1 MHLLKWLY
9 PGMKFKRWLALFS
22 AGVML
27 VSLGLALVFNYKYLD
42 MIEETI
48 FRAVY
53 LWKGTYDYAFTTFIG
68 ILVVALGAV
77 LMLIATRYTIRSL
90 IMVLLPDNSE
100 RLVDIIYE
108 KRRLGKG
115 PNVTVVG
122 GGHGL
127 SVLLRGIKSATSNVT
142 AVVTVADDGGSSGRL
157 REEFG
162 IIPPGDLRNC
172 LVALADTEPLMEK
185 LFQYRFKG
193 QSELAG
199 HSFGNLFIAA
209 MSEVTGDM
217 EQALR
222 ESSKVLAV
230 KGQVLPASKDHVRLD
245 AVMEDGTVVQGESH
259 IPEVH
264 KRIHRV
270 RLFPE
275 EVQPVQSALD
285 ALLHAD
291 AIILGPGSLYTS
303 IMPNLLVDEVAETI
317 RKSKAIKIYICNVMT
332 QPGETDG
339 YTASMHAKAIIDH
352 GGKGIID
359 YMLVNDAPISVEMQ
373 DFYAAKG
380 AYPVEVDE
388 EAINALGVGFVK
400 ADIINENEVI
410 RHDPDKLS
418 RAVMNMVYHLQPS
431 ALKKYEI
438 K

>member
-9 PGMKFKRWLALFS
+9 PGMRFKRWLLLFS
-22 AGVML
+22 VGVML
-27 VSLGLALVFNYKYLD
+27 ISLGLALVFNYKYID
-42 MIEETI
+42 VVEEAI

-53 LWKGTYDYAFTTFIG
+53 LWRGSYDYAFTTFVG
-68 ILVVALGAV
+68 VLVVLIGV
-77 LMLIATRYTIRSL
+77 MLMLIATRFVIRSV
-90 IMVLLPDNSE
+90 ITVLLPDNSE

-108 KRRLGKG
+108 KRKLDKG
-115 PNVTVVG
+115 PAVTVIG

-127 SVLLRGIKSATSNVT
+127 SVLLRGIKTATSNVT

-157 REEFG
+157 REDLG
-162 IIPPGDLRNC
+162 ILPPGDLRNC

-193 QSELAG
+193 KSELSG

-209 MSEVTGDM
+209 MTEVTGDI
-217 EQALR
+217 EQALK

-230 KGQVLPASKDHVRLD
+230 KGKVLPASKEHVRLD
-245 AVMEDGTVVQGESH
+245 AIMEDGTIVEGESH
-259 IPEVH
+259 IPEAH

-275 EVQPVQSALD
+275 QVKPVQSALD
-285 ALLHAD
+285 ALTHAD

-303 IMPNLLVDEVAETI
+303 IMPNLLVDGVAEAV

-339 YTASMHAKAIIDH
+339 YTASMHAKAILDH
-352 GGKGIID
+352 AGKGAID
-359 YMLVNDAPISVEMQ
+359 FMLVNDHPISRDMRA
-373 DFYAAKG
+373 FYAKKG
-380 AYPVEVDE
+380 AYPVAIDE
-388 EAINALGVGFVK
+388 DAINALGIGFVK
-400 ADIINENEVI
+400 ADIINESDVI

-418 RAVMNMVYHLQPS
+418 RVVMQTVM
-431 ALKKYEI
+431 KMTGRG
-438 K
+438 

>member
-9 PGMKFKRWLALFS
+9 PGMRFKRWLLLFS
-22 AGVML
+22 VGVML
-27 VSLGLALVFNYKYLD
+27 ISLGLALVFNYKYID
-42 MIEETI
+42 VVEEAI

-53 LWKGTYDYAFTTFIG
+53 LWRGSYDYAFTTFVG
-68 ILVVALGAV
+68 VLVVLIGV
-77 LMLIATRYTIRSL
+77 MLMLIATRFVIRSV
-90 IMVLLPDNSE
+90 ITVLLPDNSE

-108 KRRLGKG
+108 KRKLDKG
-115 PNVTVVG
+115 PAVTVIG

-127 SVLLRGIKSATSNVT
+127 SVLLRGIKTATSNVT

-157 REEFG
+157 REDLG
-162 IIPPGDLRNC
+162 ILPPGDLRNC

-193 QSELAG
+193 KSELSG

-209 MSEVTGDM
+209 MTEVTGDI
-217 EQALR
+217 EQALK

-230 KGQVLPASKDHVRLD
+230 KGNVLPASKEHVRLD
-245 AVMEDGTVVQGESH
+245 AIMEDGTIVEGESH
-259 IPEVH
+259 IPEAH

-275 EVQPVQSALD
+275 QVKPVQSALD
-285 ALLHAD
+285 ALTHAD

-303 IMPNLLVDEVAETI
+303 IMPNLLVDGVAEAV

-339 YTASMHAKAIIDH
+339 YTASMHAKAILDH
-352 GGKGIID
+352 AGKGAID
-359 YMLVNDAPISVEMQ
+359 FMLVNDHPISRDMRA
-373 DFYAAKG
+373 FYAKKG
-380 AYPVEVDE
+380 AYPVAIDE
-388 EAINALGVGFVK
+388 EAINALGIGFVK
-400 ADIINENEVI
+400 ADIINESDVI

-418 RAVMNMVYHLQPS
+418 RVVMQTVM
-431 ALKKYEI
+431 KMTGRG
-438 K
+438 